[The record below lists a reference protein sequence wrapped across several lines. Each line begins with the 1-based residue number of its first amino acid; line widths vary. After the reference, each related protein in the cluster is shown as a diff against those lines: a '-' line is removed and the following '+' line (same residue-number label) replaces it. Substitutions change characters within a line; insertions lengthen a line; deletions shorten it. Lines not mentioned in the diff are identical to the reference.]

1 MDEVEIRCPYCNSS
15 DVEHIGSL
23 DCEINLD
30 GGGEHSRYRC
40 SNESCDEIFYVI
52 MIVDIAEIQVG
63 KERHVDYKVIYS
75 K

>member
-1 MDEVEIRCPYCNSS
+1 MDKVEIRCPYCNSS
-15 DVEHIGSL
+15 DVECIDSL

-40 SNESCDEIFYVI
+40 NNESCDEIFYVI
-52 MIVDIAEIQVG
+52 MIVDIVEIQVG
-63 KERHVDYKVIYS
+63 KERRGDYEVIYS